1 MKKVAAIALAVV
13 AMIGSPLRGSP
24 KTFSLNGQQTEPN
37 TISWTNGGG
46 SFCLTVLTVDGQ
58 PAPGGYVYCPYQST
72 SFNLPDGKA
81 SLYLPDSDPGEFG
94 VILEDIILTTGNIV
108 PTSYN
113 KDGSLATYSRT
124 DTFSEYGWTGTTT
137 QNYAISTSIRCT
149 RVGCH
154 KYSQVAITGGAGTI
168 TEM

>member
-13 AMIGSPLRGSP
+13 GMIGSPLRGSP
-24 KTFSLNGQQTEPN
+24 KAISLNDLQTEPN
-37 TISWTNGGG
+37 TISWTNAGG
-46 SFCLTVLTVDGQ
+46 SSCLAVLTVDGQ
-58 PAPGGYVYCPYQST
+58 PAPGGYFYCPYQST

-94 VILEDIILTTGNIV
+94 VTLEDMVLTTGSNV

-154 KYSQVAITGGAGTI
+154 KYSVVTNIGGGGTI

>member
-1 MKKVAAIALAVV
+1 MKKVVAIALAVV
-13 AMIGSPLRGSP
+13 GMIGSPLRGSP
-24 KTFSLNGQQTEPN
+24 KTITLNGQQAEPN
-37 TISWTNGGG
+37 AISWTNTGG
-46 SFCLTVLTVDGQ
+46 SFCLAVVTVDGQ
-58 PAPGGYVYCPYQST
+58 PAPSGYFYCPYQST

-94 VILEDIILTTGNIV
+94 VILEDITLTTGSNV

-124 DTFSEYGWTGTTT
+124 DTFSEHGWTGTTT
-137 QNYAISTSIRCT
+137 QNYAITTSIRCT

-154 KYSQVAITGGAGTI
+154 KYSQLAIIGGSGTI